1 MMAAAGLHE
10 CPGKERSYETATS
23 AGSTA
28 SASARATNLQEDLPS
43 GEAVDR
49 TSPEDPTER
58 TASRRRQ
65 ERCESEC
72 QAASDG
78 PGLHAARSPRQEG
91 GPACSEAAM
100 TTRLPRIILA
110 ALCCTL
116 FLATSASAE
125 CAWVM
130 WATINGG
137 LYNNVVAPVSAL
149 DTQEAWERTV
159 RDQIPKQL
167 ATARRGG
174 I

>member
-10 CPGKERSYETATS
+10 CPGRERSYETATS

-58 TASRRRQ
+58 AASRRRQ

-78 PGLHAARSPRQEG
+78 PGLHAPRSPREEG
-91 GPACSEAAM
+91 GTPCPTAKPM
-100 TTRLPRIILA
+100 TPLSQHR
-110 ALCCTL
+110 
-116 FLATSASAE
+116 
-125 CAWVM
+125 
-130 WATINGG
+130 
-137 LYNNVVAPVSAL
+137 
-149 DTQEAWERTV
+149 
-159 RDQIPKQL
+159 
-167 ATARRGG
+167 
-174 I
+174 